1 MAIASFT
8 IRDVSDEY
16 STVSF
21 QYADMTALSTFGDM
35 DTAMSALSS
44 AVDALSLGTI
54 VRAAWRQ
61 EYDGGYSDTRPASP
75 YAHREVGLRFFYH
88 DGLGNKGNLTIPA
101 PDLAN
106 ITVTPGTD
114 LADLT
119 DTEVAALVT
128 LIEAN
133 VEIAAGEAVTVD
145 RAVVVGRSG

>member
-1 MAIASFT
+1 MDQIGFT

-16 STVSF
+16 STVTF
-21 QYADMTALSTFGDM
+21 QYDPFTGLETITDVENAVEALAIAVG
-35 DTAMSALSS
+35 ALT
-44 AVDALSLGTI
+44 LGTI
-54 VRAAWRQ
+54 VRAWYRHEVGAF
-61 EYDGGYSDTRPASP
+61 SDERPASP

-106 ITVTPGTD
+106 IAVTPGTD

-119 DTEVAALVT
+119 DSEVAALVA

-133 VEIAAGEAVTVD
+133 VEMVDGEGVTVD
-145 RAVVVGRSG
+145 RAVVVGRNS